1 MRNRHRETEKGTIL
15 TVKDFRCKF
24 LTIFFRNHRNT
35 DIEIQ
40 KYNICGILWQKEMKI
55 QKYKNTKQQDAKKQ
69 KYIDAEYKFRIQRE
83 YNAEKPF
90 LFMSVELEHL
100 HSLIGLVWLWPILA
114 SPTPY
119 PTFFS
124 IYNSTS
130 LTFSS
135 LAVNLIQMLRLHNI
149 CWPNHQWQNIP
160 YQACAMIPIY
170 IYKNWIS
177 MFSERIIGNILIVT
191 VIVTVR
197 EALKKGNTVKFEN
210 LNQVVVIY
218 LISVSPAMLLC
229 QKVPNFTIFPFWSL
243 PPFAFEA
250 PLALQNQAEPGAQ
263 VSGRGGRGRG
273 RRMGVAVSLPPF
285 RWRDTFTF

>member
-1 MRNRHRETEKGTIL
+1 
-15 TVKDFRCKF
+15 
-24 LTIFFRNHRNT
+24 
-35 DIEIQ
+35 
-40 KYNICGILWQKEMKI
+40 
-55 QKYKNTKQQDAKKQ
+55 
-69 KYIDAEYKFRIQRE
+69 
-83 YNAEKPF
+83 
-90 LFMSVELEHL
+90 
-100 HSLIGLVWLWPILA
+100 
-114 SPTPY
+114 
-119 PTFFS
+119 
-124 IYNSTS
+124 
-130 LTFSS
+130 
-135 LAVNLIQMLRLHNI
+135 MLRLHNI

>member
-1 MRNRHRETEKGTIL
+1 MQ
-15 TVKDFRCKF
+15 
-24 LTIFFRNHRNT
+24 NT
-35 DIEIQ
+35 
-40 KYNICGILWQKEMKI
+40 NL
-55 QKYKNTKQQDAKKQ
+55 
-69 KYIDAEYKFRIQRE
+69 EYKENTMHRRLS
-83 YNAEKPF
+83 F
-90 LFMSVELEHL
+90 LCQLNCSICIY
-100 HSLIGLVWLWPILA
+100 SLIGLVWLCPILA

-119 PTFFS
+119 PIIFS

-135 LAVNLIQMLRLHNI
+135 LAVHLIKVLRLHNI

-285 RWRDTFTF
+285 RWRDTF